1 MKKSVLFVAAL
12 MVTFAKTAPADI
24 IVTLDSV
31 GQDPSNSS
39 LIDWIYRAELQ
50 PSQSMTQN
58 RDFFTVYDFP
68 NIKNA
73 KFNLSKDSLVSG
85 RTFTL
90 TQQNVGLTSPLVGG
104 TPDNPNIGN
113 VSVSLTGGGSIVPTG
128 NAITLGNLI
137 VQTTTEDS
145 VRGWFSGQGQNLAAN
160 QLAGN
165 SGRVLVAV
173 PEPGSVSLMLVG
185 LVAIG
190 ALAMKRKSL
199 G

>member
-165 SGRVLVAV
+165 SG
-173 PEPGSVSLMLVG
+173 
-185 LVAIG
+185 
-190 ALAMKRKSL
+190 
-199 G
+199 